1 MSGGRDE
8 PIPRVPRQP
17 RPAFGMRD
25 PQLVYR
31 WLMLPAAILVFVAYV
46 VPIARVLVISV
57 TEPGLG
63 LENYGFILS
72 SPAIRRVIGTTLRVA
87 AITSALALLLGYL
100 LAYVLVALRARWQRL
115 LLFALL
121 IPFWL
126 SVLVR
131 AFAWLALLRSGGVVN
146 GALIGIGVIET
157 PLRLVYNEIGVTIG
171 MVHYMTPYAVFVL
184 YAQMQGIDRRLCDAA
199 RGLGARS
206 SQIFRR
212 VWLPLSLPGISAAA
226 ILIFIFS
233 LGFYVTP
240 TLLGAGKTIMVAE
253 YINVQVSHT
262 LRWGIAT
269 ALATVLLVTV
279 GLLVFVLSRVI
290 RVDKLLGTT
299 A

>member
-1 MSGGRDE
+1 MRTQDLVWLLLFAGLAATSQSPDPWEIGLLAALAAVQIVE
-8 PIPRVPRQP
+8 PAVNFLNTTRR
-17 RPAFGMRD
+17 
-25 PQLVYR
+25 
-31 WLMLPAAILVFVAYV
+31 
-46 VPIARVLVISV
+46 RVLWI
-57 TEPGLG
+57 
-63 LENYGFILS
+63 ILK
-72 SPAIRRVIGTTLRVA
+72 
-87 AITSALALLLGYL
+87 LLLGYL
-100 LAYVLVALRARWQRL
+100 LAFVLVTMERRWQRL

-146 GALIGIGVIET
+146 GALIGIGVIEA

-206 SQIFRR
+206 AQIFRR
-212 VWLPLSLPGISAAA
+212 VWLPLSLPGIGAAA

-262 LRWGIAT
+262 LRWGVAT

>member
-8 PIPRVPRQP
+8 PIPRVPR
-17 RPAFGMRD
+17 RTGMRN

-46 VPIARVLVISV
+46 VPIARVLLISV

-63 LENYGFILS
+63 LDNYGFILS
-72 SPAIRRVIGTTLRVA
+72 SPAIRRVLGTTLRVA
-87 AITSALALLLGYL
+87 TITSVLALLLGYL
-100 LAYVLVALRARWQRL
+100 LAFVLMTMERRWQRL

-146 GALIGIGVIET
+146 GALIGIGVIEA

-206 SQIFRR
+206 AQIFRR
-212 VWLPLSLPGISAAA
+212 VWLPLSLPGIGAAA

-240 TLLGAGKTIMVAE
+240 TLLGAGKTIIVAE

-262 LRWGIAT
+262 LRWGVAT

>member
-8 PIPRVPRQP
+8 PIPRVLRQT
-17 RPAFGMRD
+17 GMRD

-46 VPIARVLVISV
+46 VPIARVLLISV

-87 AITSALALLLGYL
+87 TITSALALLLGYL
-100 LAYVLVALRARWQRL
+100 LAYVLVMLGSRWQRL

-121 IPFWL
+121 VPFWL

-146 GALIGIGVIET
+146 SALIGTGVIET

-206 SQIFRR
+206 AQIFRR
-212 VWLPLSLPGISAAA
+212 VWLPLSLPGIGAAA

-290 RVDKLLGTT
+290 RVDKLLGT
-299 A
+299 AAA

>member
-8 PIPRVPRQP
+8 PIPRVPRQMS
-17 RPAFGMRD
+17 MRD

-31 WLMLPAAILVFVAYV
+31 WLMLPAATLVFVAYV

-63 LENYGFILS
+63 LDNYGFILS
-72 SPAIRRVIGTTLRVA
+72 SPAIRRVLGTTLRVA
-87 AITSALALLLGYL
+87 IITSVLALLLGYL
-100 LAYVLVALRARWQRL
+100 LAFVLVTMERRWQRL

-121 IPFWL
+121 ILFWL

-131 AFAWLALLRSGGVVN
+131 VFAWLALLRSGGVVN
-146 GALIGIGVIET
+146 GALIGIGVIEA

-206 SQIFRR
+206 AQIFRR
-212 VWLPLSLPGISAAA
+212 VWLPLSLPGIGAAA

-262 LRWGIAT
+262 LRWGVAT